1 MLTVRNILFARDF
14 TSNSEEALPFALK
27 LARLTGATL
36 HAVFAEVVYGARF
49 EHAAGTAEP
58 EEDGGR
64 GDAVVRALDAAEQ
77 VTVKHA
83 VVRGVSAAPALLDY
97 AYDHSIDLIVMG
109 THGRR
114 GVRRMLLG
122 SVAEEVVRGAPCP
135 VLTIQGSE
143 GARAAEVQKIL
154 VPVDFSKHAR
164 RALVHARSL
173 ADAFGGRLTLLHVIE
188 EKLHPAF
195 YGIALRSIYDADP
208 FIEDKALAHLK
219 KEFGAIGGQEE
230 EADFVVRYGVA
241 PGQILDVAA
250 EISPDLI
257 VMGTHGLT
265 GLDRFLMGSVAEKVV
280 RRAPCPVFTVKS
292 FGKMLVPEP
301 PQESA

>member
-1 MLTVRNILFARDF
+1 MLTLRNILFARDF

-27 LARLTGATL
+27 LAQQSGATL

-49 EHAAGTAEP
+49 ERAAGHAEP
-58 EEDGGR
+58 DPQEPD
-64 GDAVVRALDAAEQ
+64 GDAIMQALTDADGVA
-77 VTVKHA
+77 VKHA

-97 AYDHSIDLIVMG
+97 AHERDIDLIVMG

-114 GVRRMLLG
+114 GVRRMLMG

-135 VLTIQGSE
+135 VLTVQPSE
-143 GARAAEVQKIL
+143 QPRNGTVSRIL
-154 VPVDFSKHAR
+154 VPIDFSKHAR
-164 RALVHARSL
+164 RALLHARAL
-173 ADAFGGRLTLLHVIE
+173 AEQFGAKLLLLHVIE

-195 YGIALRSIYDADP
+195 YTIALQSIYDADP
-208 FIEDKALAHLK
+208 FIEDKALAQLK
-219 KEFGAIGGQEE
+219 EEFAAAGGRDD
-230 EADFVVRYGVA
+230 EAEFVVLYGVA

-250 EISPDLI
+250 ESQADLI

-265 GLDRFLMGSVAEKVV
+265 GLDRFFMGSVAEKVV

-292 FGKMLVPEP
+292 FGKMLVPEAA
-301 PQESA
+301 SAS